1 MKRYSIPPLAAALA
15 LALMAML
22 PSCGKT
28 DGGSI
33 TDSAP
38 DVTTAAAT
46 ESVHNID
53 FSGYPVIIEKDL
65 MKNDALLDTVNGLT
79 EKLGGAKLYAD
90 KMFTGD
96 AGTPAILIGNT
107 VMSDLSDIAPKVRNK
122 DFYIGVRGES
132 IVIYATTPDSTA
144 RAVRYFSNTV
154 MGDEKTTEVP
164 SDLEY
169 SSKGSYAMNEI
180 KCCGKDLYGYRI
192 ALPADAGT
200 AEFCK
205 NDFLRKR

>member
-96 AGTPAILIGNT
+96 AGAPAIE
-107 VMSDLSDIAPKVRNK
+107 P
-122 DFYIGVRGES
+122 
-132 IVIYATTPDSTA
+132 
-144 RAVRYFSNTV
+144 
-154 MGDEKTTEVP
+154 
-164 SDLEY
+164 
-169 SSKGSYAMNEI
+169 
-180 KCCGKDLYGYRI
+180 
-192 ALPADAGT
+192 LPPI
-200 AEFCK
+200 
-205 NDFLRKR
+205 R